1 MPYNESRDEMIKNVS
16 DPSVASILST
26 DALKVYN
33 IPRYQR
39 EYTWGQRDWANLY
52 DDVFDNDPGYFLGS
66 IIVIQGEIDP
76 KTNIVEFE
84 VIDGQQRLTTI
95 SLLLAAL
102 YARINEHPDAIDEDM
117 QLDDIRPLRNR
128 LVLKSN
134 KGMTRVVPQVQNHN
148 QDDYRWIL
156 KEHVRLAVVMQRP
169 KYHGVR
175 KMSKAFEYFYDRLGE
190 EIAGM
195 GDDDAVRTLL
205 DKSRALYSAV
215 LVQINVDS
223 HADAYTLFASL
234 NNRGVPL
241 SAVDLIKNTLL
252 AKVADADGDELD
264 YYFEQWQEVLSN
276 LGDDYA
282 TQERFFRQNYD
293 AFRRDVNRPFV
304 QEGGAQLPL
313 GSVATRSNLLKIYEM
328 RIGQNPG
335 ALGVLD
341 ELIGN
346 SAIYSQIIGV
356 DREGMDAELVRQL
369 VEIARAQGVPSYLM
383 LLYLMKKRSEL
394 DLDDSLIAGIA
405 ALLVRFF
412 VRRNVTDAPPTRD
425 LERLF
430 ISICEGIEDERIEGV
445 DVARYIKRRLVDV
458 SSSDATFKE
467 RLEGPIYDVNPDM
480 TRYILTVLAEPSVT
494 KEMKGLWERYPS
506 GNYVWTIEHVFP
518 QGENIPASWVDMIGG
533 GDNAKAQEIQAAY
546 VHTLGNLTI
555 TGYNSKLS
563 NMPFVEKRD
572 RKDSNGANVGYRN
585 GLNLN
590 DDLVSVDSWT
600 KEQIEARTE
609 KLVKLAL
616 KAFTFDDI
624 EF

>member
-1 MPYNESRDEMIKNVS
+1 MIKNVS

-26 DALKVYN
+26 DVLKVYN

-39 EYTWGQRDWANLY
+39 EYTWGQQDWASLY
-52 DDVFDNDPGYFLGS
+52 DDVFGNDPGYFLGS

-76 KTNIVEFE
+76 KTNIVDFE

-117 QLDDIRPLRNR
+117 QLDDVRLLRNR

-156 KEHVRLAVVMQRP
+156 KEHVGLAVVMQRP

-205 DKSRALYSAV
+205 DKSRVLCSAV

-264 YYFEQWQEVLSN
+264 YYFEQWQEVLRN

-313 GSVATRSNLLKIYEM
+313 GSVATRSNLLKIYEK
-328 RIGQNPG
+328 RIGQDPG

-356 DREGMDAELVRQL
+356 DREGMDAGLVRQL
-369 VEIARAQGVPSYLM
+369 AEIARAQGVPSYLM
-383 LLYLMKKRSEL
+383 LLYLMKRRSEL
-394 DLDDSLIAGIA
+394 DLDDSLIAGIV

-412 VRRNVTDAPPTRD
+412 VRRNVTDTPPTRD

-430 ISICEGIEDERIEGV
+430 ISICEGIEDERMKGV
-445 DVARYIKRRLVDV
+445 DVARHIKRRLVDV

-506 GNYVWTIEHVFP
+506 GNYVWTIEHVLP

-533 GDNAKAQEIQAAY
+533 GDKAKAQEIQAAY

-563 NMPFVEKRD
+563 NMPFIEKRD
-572 RKDSNGANVGYRN
+572 RKDSNGSNVGYRN

-616 KAFTFDDI
+616 QAFTFDDI
-624 EF
+624 GF

>member
-1 MPYNESRDEMIKNVS
+1 MIKNVS
-16 DPSVASILST
+16 DPTIASILST
-26 DALKVYN
+26 DALKVYT

-76 KTNIVEFE
+76 KTNIVDFE

-102 YARINEHPDAIDEDM
+102 YARINEHGDAIDEDM
-117 QLDDIRPLRNR
+117 QLDDVRPLRNR

-134 KGMTRVVPQVQNHN
+134 KCMTRVIPQVQNHN

-156 KEHVRLAVVMQRP
+156 KERVGLEAVMKRP

-175 KMSKAFEYFYDRLGE
+175 KMSKAFDYFFNRLGDE
-190 EIAGM
+190 VDGM
-195 GDDDAVRTLL
+195 DDTGAVDVLL
-205 DKSRALYSAV
+205 AKSRLLCSAV

-252 AKVADADGDELD
+252 AKVADADESELD
-264 YYFEQWQEVLSN
+264 YYFEQWQEVLRN
-276 LGDDYA
+276 LGEEYT

-313 GSVATRSNLLKIYEM
+313 GSVATRSNLLKIYER
-328 RIGQNPG
+328 RIGQVPG

-341 ELIGN
+341 ELIEN
-346 SAIYSQIIGV
+346 SAIYSQIIGI
-356 DREGMDAELVRQL
+356 DREGIDEGLETQL
-369 VEIARAQGVPSYLM
+369 TEVARAQGVPSYLM
-383 LLYLMKKRSEL
+383 LLNLMKRKSDL
-394 DLDDSLIAGIA
+394 DLDNALIARIVG
-405 ALLVRFF
+405 LLVRFF
-412 VRRNVTDAPPTRD
+412 VRRNVTDIPPTRD

-430 ISICEGIEDERIEGV
+430 ISICEGIEDGRLQGL

-458 SSSDATFKE
+458 SASDTAFKE

-533 GDNAKAQEIQAAY
+533 GDKAKAQEIQAAH

-563 NMPFVEKRD
+563 NMPFIEKRH
-572 RKDSNGANVGYRN
+572 RKDSNGTNVGYRN

-590 DDLVSVDSWT
+590 EDLVSVDSWT
-600 KEQIEARTE
+600 KDQIVTRTG

-616 KAFTFDDI
+616 TAFSFDDI

>member
-1 MPYNESRDEMIKNVS
+1 MIKNVS
-16 DPSVASILST
+16 DPSIASILST
-26 DALKVYN
+26 DALKVYT

-76 KTNIVEFE
+76 KTNIVDFE

-95 SLLLAAL
+95 SLLLTAL

-117 QLDDIRPLRNR
+117 QLDDVRPLRNR

-156 KEHVRLAVVMQRP
+156 KEHAGLAVVMQRP

-175 KMSKAFEYFYDRLGE
+175 KMPKAFEYFYDRLGE
-190 EIAGM
+190 EIADM
-195 GDDDAVRTLL
+195 SDDGAVRTLL
-205 DKSRALYSAV
+205 EKSRLLCSAV

-264 YYFEQWQEVLSN
+264 YYFEQWQEVLRN

-313 GSVATRSNLLKIYEM
+313 GSVATRSNLLKIYEK
-328 RIGQNPG
+328 RIGQEPG

-356 DREGMDAELVRQL
+356 DREGMDSELERQL

-383 LLYLMKKRSEL
+383 LLYLMKRKSNL
-394 DLDDSLIAGIA
+394 SLDDSLVARIV

-412 VRRNVTDAPPTRD
+412 VRRNVTDTPPTRD

-430 ISICEGIEDERIEGV
+430 ISICEGIEDERLEGIE
-445 DVARYIKRRLVDV
+445 VARYIKRRLVDV
-458 SSSDATFKE
+458 SASDATFKE

-533 GDNAKAQEIQAAY
+533 GDKVKAQEIQATL

-590 DDLVSVDSWT
+590 DDLVRVDSWT

-609 KLVKLAL
+609 KLVELAL
-616 KAFTFDDI
+616 RAFTFDDI

>member
-1 MPYNESRDEMIKNVS
+1 MD
-16 DPSVASILST
+16 
-26 DALKVYN
+26 
-33 IPRYQR
+33 
-39 EYTWGQRDWANLY
+39 
-52 DDVFDNDPGYFLGS
+52 
-66 IIVIQGEIDP
+66 
-76 KTNIVEFE
+76 FE

-117 QLDDIRPLRNR
+117 QLDDVRPLRNR

-156 KEHVRLAVVMQRP
+156 KEHVGLAVVMQRP

-205 DKSRALYSAV
+205 DKSRVLCSAV

-264 YYFEQWQEVLSN
+264 YYFEQWQEVLLQPWRRLRHPRALLPPELRRLPPRREQALRAGGRRTAAAR
-276 LGDDYA
+276 LGGHPL
-282 TQERFFRQNYD
+282 EL
-293 AFRRDVNRPFV
+293 
-304 QEGGAQLPL
+304 AQDL
-313 GSVATRSNLLKIYEM
+313 RK
-328 RIGQNPG
+328 RIGQDPG

-356 DREGMDAELVRQL
+356 DREGMDAGLVRQL
-369 VEIARAQGVPSYLM
+369 AEIARAQGVPSYLM
-383 LLYLMKKRSEL
+383 LLYLMKRRSEL
-394 DLDDSLIAGIA
+394 DLDDSLIAGIV

-412 VRRNVTDAPPTRD
+412 VRRNVTDTPPTRD

-430 ISICEGIEDERIEGV
+430 ISICEGIEDERMKGV
-445 DVARYIKRRLVDV
+445 DVARHIKRRLVDV

-506 GNYVWTIEHVFP
+506 GNYVWTIEHVLP
-518 QGENIPASWVDMIGG
+518 
-533 GDNAKAQEIQAAY
+533 K
-546 VHTLGNLTI
+546 
-555 TGYNSKLS
+555 
-563 NMPFVEKRD
+563 
-572 RKDSNGANVGYRN
+572 
-585 GLNLN
+585 
-590 DDLVSVDSWT
+590 
-600 KEQIEARTE
+600 ARTSQR
-609 KLVKLAL
+609 AGW
-616 KAFTFDDI
+616 T
-624 EF
+624 

>member
-1 MPYNESRDEMIKNVS
+1 MD
-16 DPSVASILST
+16 
-26 DALKVYN
+26 
-33 IPRYQR
+33 
-39 EYTWGQRDWANLY
+39 
-52 DDVFDNDPGYFLGS
+52 
-66 IIVIQGEIDP
+66 
-76 KTNIVEFE
+76 FE

-117 QLDDIRPLRNR
+117 QLDDVRPLRNR

-156 KEHVRLAVVMQRP
+156 KEHVGLAVVMQRP

-205 DKSRALYSAV
+205 DKSRVLCSAV

-264 YYFEQWQEVLSN
+264 YYFEQWQEVLRN

-313 GSVATRSNLLKIYEM
+313 GSVATRSNLLKIYEK
-328 RIGQNPG
+328 RIGQDPG

-356 DREGMDAELVRQL
+356 DREGMDAGLVRQL
-369 VEIARAQGVPSYLM
+369 AEIARAQGVPSYLM
-383 LLYLMKKRSEL
+383 LLYLMKRRSEL
-394 DLDDSLIAGIA
+394 DLDDSLIAGIV

-412 VRRNVTDAPPTRD
+412 VRRNVTDTPPTRD

-430 ISICEGIEDERIEGV
+430 ISICEGIEDERMKGV
-445 DVARYIKRRLVDV
+445 DVARHIKRRLVDV

-506 GNYVWTIEHVFP
+506 GNYVWTIEHVLP

-533 GDNAKAQEIQAAY
+533 GDKAKAQEIQAAY

-563 NMPFVEKRD
+563 NMPFIEKRD
-572 RKDSNGANVGYRN
+572 RKDSNGSNVGYRN

-600 KEQIEARTE
+600 KEQIVARTE

>member
-1 MPYNESRDEMIKNVS
+1 M
-16 DPSVASILST
+16 ST
-26 DALKVYN
+26 
-33 IPRYQR
+33 RG
-39 EYTWGQRDWANLY
+39 GQRDWANLY

-76 KTNIVEFE
+76 KTNIVDFE

-117 QLDDIRPLRNR
+117 QLDDVRPLRNR
-128 LVLKSN
+128 LILKSN
-134 KGMTRVVPQVQNHN
+134 KGNTRVVPQVQNHN

-156 KEHVRLAVVMQRP
+156 KEHAGLEAVMQRP

-175 KMSKAFEYFYDRLGE
+175 KMSKAFDYFYDRLGE
-190 EIAGM
+190 EVAGM
-195 GDDDAVRTLL
+195 GDAEAVQTLL
-205 DKSRALYSAV
+205 GKSRLLCAAV

-252 AKVADADGDELD
+252 ARVADADDNELD
-264 YYFEQWQEVLSN
+264 YYFEQWQEVLRN
-276 LGDDYA
+276 LGDDYT

-313 GSVATRSNLLKIYEM
+313 GSVATRSNLLKIYEK
-328 RIGQNPG
+328 RIGQDPG

-341 ELIGN
+341 ELIEN
-346 SAIYSQIIGV
+346 SSIYSQIIGI
-356 DREGMDAELVRQL
+356 DRDGMDGELEAQL
-369 VEIARAQGVPSYLM
+369 TEVARAQGVPSYLM
-383 LLYLMKKRSEL
+383 LLYLMKRRSEL
-394 DLDDSLIAGIA
+394 GLDDGLIAGIV

-412 VRRNVTDAPPTRD
+412 VRRNVTDTPPTRD

-430 ISICEGIEDERIEGV
+430 ISVCEGVEDGGLRGA
-445 DVARYIKRRLVDV
+445 DVARYIKRRIVDV
-458 SSSDATFKE
+458 SASDATFRE

-494 KEMKGLWERYPS
+494 KEMRGLWERYPS

-518 QGENIPASWVDMIGG
+518 QGENIPESWVQMIGG
-533 GDNAKAQEIQAAY
+533 GDKAAAQGIQAQL

-563 NMPFVEKRD
+563 NMPFIEKRD

-590 DDLVSVDSWT
+590 EDLVSVDSWT
-600 KEQIEARTE
+600 KEQIEARTA
-609 KLVKLAL
+609 KLVEQAL
-616 KAFTFDDI
+616 RAFTFDGI

>member
-1 MPYNESRDEMIKNVS
+1 MIKNVS
-16 DPSVASILST
+16 DPSIASILST
-26 DALKVYN
+26 DALKVYT

-76 KTNIVEFE
+76 KTNIVDFE

-95 SLLLAAL
+95 SLLLTAL
-102 YARINEHPDAIDEDM
+102 YARINERPDAIDEDM
-117 QLDDIRPLRNR
+117 QLDDVRPLRNR

-156 KEHVRLAVVMQRP
+156 KEHAGLAVVMQRP

-175 KMSKAFEYFYDRLGE
+175 KMSKAFEYFYDRLGG
-190 EIAGM
+190 EISGM
-195 GDDDAVRTLL
+195 GDDEAVRTLL
-205 DKSRALYSAV
+205 DKSRLLCSAV

-264 YYFEQWQEVLSN
+264 YYFEQWQEVLRN

-313 GSVATRSNLLKIYEM
+313 GSVATRSNLLKIYEK
-328 RIGQNPG
+328 RIGQDSG

-341 ELIGN
+341 ELRDN
-346 SAIYSQIIGV
+346 SLIYSQIIGV
-356 DREGMDAELVRQL
+356 DREGMDGKLERQL

-383 LLYLMKKRSEL
+383 LLYLMKRKPEL
-394 DLDDSLIAGIA
+394 GLDDGLIAGIVA
-405 ALLVRFF
+405 VLVRFF
-412 VRRNVTDAPPTRD
+412 VRRNVTDTPPTRD

-430 ISICEGIEDERIEGV
+430 ISICEGIEDERLEGV
-445 DVARYIKRRLVDV
+445 EVARYIKRRLVDV
-458 SSSDATFKE
+458 SASDATFKE

-533 GDNAKAQEIQAAY
+533 GDKAKAQEIQATHA
-546 VHTLGNLTI
+546 HTLGNLTI

-600 KEQIEARTE
+600 KEQIETRTE

-616 KAFTFDDI
+616 QAFTFDDI

>member
-1 MPYNESRDEMIKNVS
+1 MIKNVS
-16 DPSVASILST
+16 DPSIARILST
-26 DALKVYN
+26 DASKVYT

-66 IIVIQGEIDP
+66 IIVIQSDMDP
-76 KTNIVEFE
+76 KTEIVDYE

-102 YARINEHPDAIDEDM
+102 YARINEHGDAIDEDM

-156 KEHVRLAVVMQRP
+156 KEHVGLKAAMQKP

-175 KMSKAFEYFYDRLGE
+175 KMAKAFDYFYDRLGAE
-190 EIAGM
+190 TEQM
-195 GDDDAVRTLL
+195 DDVEAVAALL
-205 DKSRALYSAV
+205 AKSRLLCSAV

-252 AKVADADGDELD
+252 AKIADAGEDELD
-264 YYFEQWQEVLSN
+264 YRFEQWQEVLRN
-276 LGDDYA
+276 LGEEY
-282 TQERFFRQNYD
+282 TVQERFFRQNYD
-293 AFRRDVNRPFV
+293 AFRREANKPFA
-304 QEGGAQLPL
+304 QEGGALLPL
-313 GSVATRSNLLKIYEM
+313 GSVATRSNLLKIYEK
-328 RIGQNPG
+328 RIEQAPG
-335 ALGVLD
+335 ALGVLN
-341 ELIGN
+341 ELIEN
-346 SAIYSQIIGV
+346 SAIYAQIIGV
-356 DREGMDAELVRQL
+356 NQEGVDPVLRSRLTEL
-369 VEIARAQGVPSYLM
+369 ERAQGVPSYL
-383 LLYLMKKRSEL
+383 LLLNLMKRKS
-394 DLDDSLIAGIA
+394 DLGIDDLLIARIA
-405 ALLVRFF
+405 ALLAKFF
-412 VRRNVTDAPPTRD
+412 VRRNVTDTPPTRD

-430 ISICEGIEDERIEGV
+430 ISICEGIEDERLKGL

-458 SSSDATFKE
+458 SASDAAFRE

-480 TRYILTVLAEPSVT
+480 TRFILTTLAEPSVT
-494 KEMKGLWERYPS
+494 KQMKGLWERYPS

-518 QGENIPASWVDMIGG
+518 QGANIPPSWVKMIGD
-533 GDNAKAQEIQAAY
+533 GDKDKAREIQTVC
-546 VHTLGNLTI
+546 VHTLGNLTL
-555 TGYNSKLS
+555 TGYNSNLG

-572 RKDSNGANVGYRN
+572 RKDLSGAYVGYRS

-590 DDLVSVDSWT
+590 EDLVNTDKWT
-600 KEQIEARTE
+600 REQIEARTE
-609 KLVKLAL
+609 KLVEHAL
-616 KAFTFDDI
+616 SAFSFDGID
-624 EF
+624 F

>member
-1 MPYNESRDEMIKNVS
+1 MPYNEGRDEMIKNVS
-16 DPSVASILST
+16 DPSVANILST

-76 KTNIVEFE
+76 KTNIVDFE

-156 KEHVRLAVVMQRP
+156 KERVGLAVVMQRP

-190 EIAGM
+190 EISGM
-195 GDDDAVRTLL
+195 GDDDAVSTLL
-205 DKSRALYSAV
+205 DKSRVLCSAV

-252 AKVADADGDELD
+252 AKVVDADGDELD
-264 YYFEQWQEVLSN
+264 YYFEQWQEVLRN

-328 RIGQNPG
+328 RIGQDPG

-356 DREGMDAELVRQL
+356 DREGMDAGLVRQL
-369 VEIARAQGVPSYLM
+369 AEIARAQGVPSYLM

-412 VRRNVTDAPPTRD
+412 VRRNVTDTPPTRD

-430 ISICEGIEDERIEGV
+430 ISICEGIEDERMKGV

-506 GNYVWTIEHVFP
+506 GNYVWTIEHVLP

-533 GDNAKAQEIQAAY
+533 GDKAKAREIQAAY

-563 NMPFVEKRD
+563 NMPFIEKRD
-572 RKDSNGANVGYRN
+572 RKDSNGSNVGYRN

>member
-1 MPYNESRDEMIKNVS
+1 MIKNVS
-16 DPSVASILST
+16 DPSIASILST
-26 DALKVYN
+26 DALKVYT

-76 KTNIVEFE
+76 KTNIVDFE

-95 SLLLAAL
+95 SLLLTAL
-102 YARINEHPDAIDEDM
+102 YARINERPDAIDEDM
-117 QLDDIRPLRNR
+117 QLDDVRPLRNR

-156 KEHVRLAVVMQRP
+156 KEHAGLAVVMQRP

-175 KMSKAFEYFYDRLGE
+175 KMSKAFEYFYDRLGG
-190 EIAGM
+190 EISGM
-195 GDDDAVRTLL
+195 GDDEAVRTLL
-205 DKSRALYSAV
+205 DKSRLLCSAV

-264 YYFEQWQEVLSN
+264 YYFEQWQEVLRN

-313 GSVATRSNLLKIYEM
+313 GSVATRSNLLKIYEK
-328 RIGQNPG
+328 RIGQDSG

-341 ELIGN
+341 ELRDN
-346 SAIYSQIIGV
+346 SLIYSQIIGV
-356 DREGMDAELVRQL
+356 DREGMDGKLERQL

-383 LLYLMKKRSEL
+383 LLYLMKRKPEL
-394 DLDDSLIAGIA
+394 GLDDGLIAGIVA
-405 ALLVRFF
+405 VLVRFF
-412 VRRNVTDAPPTRD
+412 VRRNVTDTPPTRD

-430 ISICEGIEDERIEGV
+430 ISICEGIEDERLEGV
-445 DVARYIKRRLVDV
+445 EVARYIKRRLVDV
-458 SSSDATFKE
+458 SASDATFKE

-494 KEMKGLWERYPS
+494 KEM
-506 GNYVWTIEHVFP
+506 
-518 QGENIPASWVDMIGG
+518 
-533 GDNAKAQEIQAAY
+533 
-546 VHTLGNLTI
+546 
-555 TGYNSKLS
+555 
-563 NMPFVEKRD
+563 
-572 RKDSNGANVGYRN
+572 
-585 GLNLN
+585 
-590 DDLVSVDSWT
+590 
-600 KEQIEARTE
+600 
-609 KLVKLAL
+609 
-616 KAFTFDDI
+616 
-624 EF
+624 

>member
-430 ISICEGIEDERIEGV
+430 ISICEGIEDV

>member
-156 KEHVRLAVVMQRP
+156 KEHVGLAVVMQRP
-169 KYHGVR
+169 RYHGVR

-205 DKSRALYSAV
+205 DKSRVLCSAV

-412 VRRNVTDAPPTRD
+412 VRRNVTDTPPTRD

-533 GDNAKAQEIQAAY
+533 GDKAKAQEIQAAY

-609 KLVKLAL
+609 KLVKLVL